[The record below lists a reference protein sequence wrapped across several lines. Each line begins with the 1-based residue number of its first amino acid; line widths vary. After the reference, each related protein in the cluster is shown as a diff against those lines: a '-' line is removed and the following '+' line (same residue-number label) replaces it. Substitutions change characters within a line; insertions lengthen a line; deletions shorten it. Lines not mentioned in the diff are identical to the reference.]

1 MGFFDN
7 IWDSASTFVQDPLGV
22 SAAKKAGEEQQA
34 AQDKS
39 LGLQQGLYD
48 TGNRQIGQ
56 STQGALGAIQNYG
69 NLGAGA
75 YSSGIG
81 AMQGAQ
87 SLAGQQLG
95 AGYQQSPGMA
105 FQMQQGQNALAA
117 QNSAA
122 GGRNSGAA
130 QKDLLQFSQG
140 LANQDYQQYVNNQ
153 LSQRG
158 QQIGTAAQ
166 LGQLY
171 AGQAGLYGNLGGQT
185 AGVYG
190 NQLNAQLGQNSLLG
204 TAYSN
209 YAGFGGAGQ
218 QAQASQNAGASNM
231 LSSFIGKWIGS
242 NGNQSGGG
250 NGQTS
255 STPI

>member
-1 MGFFDN
+1 MGFFDS
-7 IWDSASTFVQDPLGV
+7 ILDSASTFLQDPLGV
-22 SAAKKAGEEQQA
+22 SAAKKAGDQQRA
-34 AQDKS
+34 SQDKA

-48 TGNRQIGQ
+48 TGNQQIGQ
-56 STQGALGAIQNYG
+56 STQGALGAISNYG

-75 YSSGIG
+75 YNSAIG
-81 AMQGAQ
+81 NMQGMQ

-95 AGYQQSPGMA
+95 QGYQQSPGMQ

-140 LANQDYQQYVNNQ
+140 LANQDYQQYVGNQ
-153 LSQRG
+153 LAQRG
-158 QQIGTAAQ
+158 QQIGTGAQ

-190 NQLNAQLGQNSLLG
+190 NQLNAQLGQNQLMGS
-204 TAYSN
+204 AYSN

-218 QAQASQNAGASNM
+218 QLQANQNAGASNM
-231 LSSFIGKWIGS
+231 LSSFLGKWIGS

-250 NGQTS
+250 NGQS
-255 STPI
+255 SAAPV